1 MKRFLLFLF
10 VLCAAFCTATAQM
23 TLALTGCNSLRA
35 QVEGIADAD
44 LRQETAFALE
54 RLIAPGTWIS
64 VMKSYEPGTV
74 ARFKNLSAGVYRAKF
89 VLANHSET
97 KDPVAS
103 NTVEVKVCPENPA
116 KEGQVTTITL
126 SPNPADDFVDVF
138 FNAEGEDITVSLYDL
153 TGRKVI
159 SAPAADQ
166 AHRIAL
172 SDLDSGVYFVVLE
185 QHAVQIA
192 REKLIV
198 R

>member
-1 MKRFLLFLF
+1 M
-10 VLCAAFCTATAQM
+10 
-23 TLALTGCNSLRA
+23 
-35 QVEGIADAD
+35 
-44 LRQETAFALE
+44 
-54 RLIAPGTWIS
+54 
-64 VMKSYEPGTV
+64 
-74 ARFKNLSAGVYRAKF
+74 
-89 VLANHSET
+89 
-97 KDPVAS
+97 
-103 NTVEVKVCPENPA
+103 
-116 KEGQVTTITL
+116 
-126 SPNPADDFVDVF
+126 DVF
-138 FNAEGEDITVSLYDL
+138 FNAEGEGVTVSLYDL